1 MRSTNLIHPGE
12 ILLEEFLIPLGVS
25 QNKLAISTLIP
36 TTRINSIVQGK
47 RSITAD
53 TAIRLGKFFGT
64 GPEFWLN
71 LQANYDLGLANAA
84 NGQDYERILTLPNQP
99 TEATT
104 FA

>member
-36 TTRINSIVQGK
+36 ATRINSIVQGK

-71 LQANYDLGLANAA
+71 LQANYDLGTSKR
-84 NGQDYERILTLPNQP
+84 G
-99 TEATT
+99 
-104 FA
+104 

>member
-1 MRSTNLIHPGE
+1 MRSINLIHPGE
-12 ILLEEFLIPLGVS
+12 ILLEEFLVPLGIS
-25 QNKLAISTLIP
+25 QNKLAISALIP
-36 TTRINSIVQGK
+36 ATRINSIVQGK

-53 TAIRLGKFFGT
+53 TAIRFGKFFGT

-84 NGQDYERILTLPNQP
+84 NEQEYERILALPVQHTETLS
-99 TEATT
+99 

>member
-1 MRSTNLIHPGE
+1 MRSTNLIRPGE

-25 QNKLAISTLIP
+25 QNKLAMSTLIP
-36 TTRINSIVQGK
+36 ATRINSIVQGK

-84 NGQDYERILTLPNQP
+84 NGQDYERILTLPNQL